1 MKITL
6 PLQKETVFAVG
17 IMSGTSVDGIDAA
30 LVKLT
35 GSGFLTKVE
44 LLAFETLPF
53 SDQVKAAIFAS
64 CHPEFSSVS
73 TICELNVTLGTLMAQ
88 AAKQVVAQS
97 RMPLSAIDFISSH
110 GQTLYHLP
118 EKQATLQIGELAVIA
133 HETGILT
140 VGDFR
145 PSDLAAGG
153 QGAPLVPFVDQLL
166 FQSTHAGRIIL
177 NIGGMA
183 NLTVLPKRQSQRN
196 NHSDNELIAFD
207 TGPGNVL
214 IDEIVR
220 IGSKNTMQYDENGAY
235 ALKGTIQQDWV
246 HKLLSS
252 DPFFSLPYPKSTG
265 REVYNK
271 QLAETLWQEGTERRL
286 SFEDIVA
293 TISAFT
299 TESISQTII
308 QQIDPHIATEEI
320 YVGGGGARNAF
331 LMKQLQ
337 TSLNRPVYPME
348 QLNDSSDAKEAI
360 AFAILGNE
368 FLRQQPNNVPAATGA
383 QKAISMGKLA
393 LPF

>member
-17 IMSGTSVDGIDAA
+17 LMSGTSVDGIDAA

-44 LLAFETLPF
+44 LLAFETLSF
-53 SDQVKAAIFAS
+53 SDQVKADIFAS
-64 CHPEFSSVS
+64 CQPEFSTVS

-88 AAKQVVAQS
+88 AAKQVIAQS

-145 PSDLAAGG
+145 PSDLAVGG

-166 FQSTHAGRIIL
+166 FQSTRAGRIIL

-196 NHSDNELIAFD
+196 NYPDNQLIAFD

-220 IGSKNTMQYDENGAY
+220 IGTKNNMQYDENGAY
-235 ALKGTIQQDWV
+235 ALQGTIQQDWL
-246 HKLLSS
+246 HKLLNS
-252 DPFFSLPYPKSTG
+252 DPFFRLPYPKSTG
-265 REVYNK
+265 REMYNK
-271 QLAETLWQEGTERRL
+271 QLAEVLWKEGTDRRL
-286 SFEDIVA
+286 PFEDIVA

-308 QQIDPHIATEEI
+308 QQIDPHVAIEEI
-320 YVGGGGARNAF
+320 YVGGGGARNWF

-337 TSLNRPVYPME
+337 TSLSRPVYPME